1 MLIVLSELLS
11 RRGYGCSAHSTSAE
25 SLHSVLSL
33 LYCVADC
40 GRPLFLALRTDL
52 SSQPANMGRSYICAS
67 VVLALLLSF
76 AGATPMSPNMHV
88 LVRQKEGDL
97 TLPSPE
103 LESVDAL
110 ESPETLERSTPVPTS
125 PASGGEVM
133 YAFLDPALQ
142 HEVPV
147 DAKASYFDEYDS
159 SGHLNSL
166 SFT

>member
-1 MLIVLSELLS
+1 M
-11 RRGYGCSAHSTSAE
+11 
-25 SLHSVLSL
+25 
-33 LYCVADC
+33 
-40 GRPLFLALRTDL
+40 GRPYLR
-52 SSQPANMGRSYICAS
+52 AS

-76 AGATPMSPNMHV
+76 AGATPISPNMLV
-88 LVRQKEGDL
+88 LVRQMEGDL

-110 ESPETLERSTPVPTS
+110 ESPETLEGSTPVPTTQ
-125 PASGGEVM
+125 ASGGEVI

-142 HEVPV
+142 HDVPV
-147 DAKASYFDEYDS
+147 DAKASYFDEYDA